1 MNTPVCYQVRH
12 QTVYAYAG
20 SVAHAHHLLHLTP
33 RETATQ
39 LCREHTLEI
48 WPPPAL
54 RVQHIDAFGNQ
65 ATRLE
70 LDRAHER
77 FEVTA
82 RMKIELLP
90 RPALEAAASLPWEAV
105 RDGLRYRAAPL
116 DEDGLEALRYR
127 TQSAFVPVKRVF
139 EQFAADCF
147 GSGVPV
153 LIGAQ
158 ALMHKIHTEFTYTR
172 GATHIGT
179 TLLEVLENREGVCQ
193 DYAHFMIACLR
204 SLGLPAR
211 YVSGY
216 LRTGSGDDAPKRVG
230 ADASHAWLAVFAPP
244 LGWIELDPTNALLI
258 DQEHV
263 ALAWGRDFGDVSPLR
278 GVILGG
284 GAHSLEVGVEMRPWT
299 N

>member
-1 MNTPVCYQVRH
+1 MKAVGYLVRH
-12 QTVYAYAG
+12 QTAYAYAG

-33 RETATQ
+33 RATTTQ
-39 LCREHTLEI
+39 ICHEHTLEI

-54 RVQHIDAFGNQ
+54 RVQHTDAFGNL

-82 RMKIELLP
+82 RMTIELLA
-90 RPALEAAASLPWEAV
+90 RAASAAGASLPWEQV
-105 RDGLRYRAAPL
+105 RDGLRYLAAPM
-116 DEDGLEALRYR
+116 DAQWLEALRYR
-127 TQSAFVPVKRVF
+127 TQSAFVPVKRAF

-147 GSGVPV
+147 GAGQP
-153 LIGAQ
+153 LLAGAL
-158 ALMHKIHTEFTYTR
+158 ALMHKIHGEFTYAR
-172 GATHIGT
+172 GATRIGT
-179 TLLEVLENREGVCQ
+179 ALLEVLEKRQGVCQ

-216 LRTGSGDDAPKRVG
+216 LHTGTAPKAPKRLG
-230 ADASHAWLAVFAPP
+230 ADASHAWVAVFAPP
-244 LGWIELDPTNALLI
+244 LGWIELDPTNALVI

-284 GAHSLEVGVEMRPWT
+284 GAHSLEVGVELRPWT
-299 N
+299 P